1 MADTFQLRI
10 EPGVFSVTR
19 VSNGEKI
26 FSTDY
31 NYLYYDPTG
40 AIKFP
45 VGQTM
50 KGAGG
55 NLTWQFNGVQHT
67 IANTYYPA
75 GAQDFNTYLIPLTAL
90 NPGITAS
97 TFTPVEVTNVEGS
110 SAGV

>member
-1 MADTFQLRI
+1 MSDTFQLRI

-50 KGAGG
+50 KGLSG

-67 IANTYYPA
+67 IANTYYSA
-75 GAQDFNTYLIPLTAL
+75 GAQDFNTYLVPLTGL
-90 NPGITAS
+90 NTGASAS
-97 TFTPVEVTNVEGS
+97 TFTPVEVTNVEGTA
-110 SAGV
+110 AGV

>member
-1 MADTFQLRI
+1 MPDTYQLRI

-19 VSNGEKI
+19 VSDNEKI

-50 KGAGG
+50 KGLNG

-67 IANTYYPA
+67 IGNTYYAA
-75 GAQDFNTYLIPLTAL
+75 GAQNFDTYLIPLTGL
-90 NPGITAS
+90 NPGATAS
-97 TFTPVEVTNVEGS
+97 TFTPVEVLNVEGPQ
-110 SAGV
+110 SAI